1 MSAYANG
8 KYRSVIGRSCV
19 IASRDAAHD
28 RYESMPM
35 SRAYGV
41 EHGYIDP

>member
-1 MSAYANG
+1 MTGN
-8 KYRSVIGRSCV
+8 SCV

-28 RYESMPM
+28 SYESMPM
-35 SRAYGV
+35 SMAYGV